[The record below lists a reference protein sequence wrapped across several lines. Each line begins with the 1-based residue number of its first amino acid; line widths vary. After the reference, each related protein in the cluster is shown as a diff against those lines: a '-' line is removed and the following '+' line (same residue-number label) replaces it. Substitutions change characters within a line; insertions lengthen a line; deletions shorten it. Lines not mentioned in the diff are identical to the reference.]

1 MVIIKKIY
9 PTYLEIVNSK
19 NLLFNL
25 KNDWTFKNVFLNKIS
40 FNYIC
45 YVFSVLFKFNYNDLL
60 ENLRI
65 ISGEIPSGISGNNNA
80 YTDIMFEYK
89 NIRIILEMNYS
100 NKKVHIN
107 KNYYYLFLEHSSRLN
122 NKNNYDENLKTILV
136 NIDSYDVLGF
146 DEMLYNSKLL
156 FSLYNKNIY
165 KGIEIIHINLD
176 YLENKYYNEDVLN
189 EFENSMLIFIENDY
203 YKLKKIIKR
212 KDVQDIV
219 EFMNGLKFNKNG
231 IPTYD
236 YDEFK
241 RIEELEGI
249 RNKEQLETERK
260 ILENE
265 KNELENQK
273 SEIATQKSEIATQK
287 SEIATQKSEIETQK
301 SEIETQKSEIE
312 IQKNEIET
320 QLNEIENNKL
330 ELAREMKEEGFSVNK
345 ILKITKLSK
354 NQIMML

>member
-1 MVIIKKIY
+1 MI
-9 PTYLEIVNSK
+9 
-19 NLLFNL
+19 
-25 KNDWTFKNVFLNKIS
+25 
-40 FNYIC
+40 
-45 YVFSVLFKFNYNDLL
+45 
-60 ENLRI
+60 
-65 ISGEIPSGISGNNNA
+65 
-80 YTDIMFEYK
+80 
-89 NIRIILEMNYS
+89 
-100 NKKVHIN
+100 
-107 KNYYYLFLEHSSRLN
+107 
-122 NKNNYDENLKTILV
+122 
-136 NIDSYDVLGF
+136 
-146 DEMLYNSKLL
+146 
-156 FSLYNKNIY
+156 
-165 KGIEIIHINLD
+165 
-176 YLENKYYNEDVLN
+176 NKYYNEDVLN

-241 RIEELEGI
+241 RIEELEEI

-273 SEIATQKSEIATQK
+273 SEI
-287 SEIATQKSEIETQK
+287 
-301 SEIETQKSEIE
+301 ETQKSEIE

-320 QLNEIENNKL
+320 QLNEIENKKL

>member
-1 MVIIKKIY
+1 MSNKLY
-9 PTYLEIVNSK
+9 D
-19 NLLFNL
+19 L
-25 KNDWTFKNVFLNKIS
+25 KLDWTFKNVFLNKSS

-45 YVFSVLFKFNYNDLL
+45 YLFSILLDLNYYELMCYMK
-60 ENLRI
+60 I
-65 ISGEIPSGISGNNNA
+65 INSELPSGVIGIKSS
-80 YTDIMFEYK
+80 YSDIIFEYK
-89 NIRIILEMNYS
+89 ELNIILKMNLSDIEY
-100 NKKVHIN
+100 HIN
-107 KNYYYLFLEHSSRLN
+107 KNYFYLFKQHSSKRKELIY
-122 NKNNYDENLKTILV
+122 KSNLM
-136 NIDSYDVLGF
+136 F
-146 DEMLYNSKLL
+146 PLYNEC
-156 FSLYNKNIY
+156 LYKN
-165 KGIEIIHINLD
+165 IEIIHINLD

-273 SEIATQKSEIATQK
+273 S
-287 SEIATQKSEIETQK
+287 
-301 SEIETQKSEIE
+301 
-312 IQKNEIET
+312 
-320 QLNEIENNKL
+320 
-330 ELAREMKEEGFSVNK
+330 
-345 ILKITKLSK
+345 
-354 NQIMML
+354 

>member
-40 FNYIC
+40 FNYVC

-65 ISGEIPSGISGNNNA
+65 ISGEIPSGISRNNNA

-122 NKNNYDENLKTILV
+122 NKNNYDENLKTILI

-203 YKLKKIIKR
+203 YKLKKIIKKKGCAR
-212 KDVQDIV
+212 YC
-219 EFMNGLKFNKNG
+219 G
-231 IPTYD
+231 IY
-236 YDEFK
+236 EWFK
-241 RIEELEGI
+241 
-249 RNKEQLETERK
+249 
-260 ILENE
+260 
-265 KNELENQK
+265 
-273 SEIATQKSEIATQK
+273 
-287 SEIATQKSEIETQK
+287 
-301 SEIETQKSEIE
+301 
-312 IQKNEIET
+312 
-320 QLNEIENNKL
+320 
-330 ELAREMKEEGFSVNK
+330 V
-345 ILKITKLSK
+345 
-354 NQIMML
+354 

>member
-1 MVIIKKIY
+1 
-9 PTYLEIVNSK
+9 
-19 NLLFNL
+19 
-25 KNDWTFKNVFLNKIS
+25 
-40 FNYIC
+40 
-45 YVFSVLFKFNYNDLL
+45 
-60 ENLRI
+60 
-65 ISGEIPSGISGNNNA
+65 
-80 YTDIMFEYK
+80 
-89 NIRIILEMNYS
+89 
-100 NKKVHIN
+100 
-107 KNYYYLFLEHSSRLN
+107 
-122 NKNNYDENLKTILV
+122 
-136 NIDSYDVLGF
+136 
-146 DEMLYNSKLL
+146 MLYNSKLL

-165 KGIEIIHINLD
+165 KNIEIIHINLD
-176 YLENKYYNEDVLN
+176 YLENKHYNEDVLN

-273 SEIATQKSEIATQK
+273 SEI
-287 SEIATQKSEIETQK
+287 
-301 SEIETQKSEIE
+301 E